1 MQLARQVTNIIFNNH
16 KIGSNPNLETAI
28 QHAVKTLVR
37 IQYGWATLAIA
48 VKETKLIVQ
57 IVFIMT
63 LTESVSA
70 YQQKNTSKKVKD
82 VVKVHQDGII
92 NILKVMNSAL
102 TKLILPFFRLL
113 LLNFAFLGSLHHAS
127 G

>member
-1 MQLARQVTNIIFNNH
+1 M
-16 KIGSNPNLETAI
+16 
-28 QHAVKTLVR
+28 
-37 IQYGWATLAIA
+37 
-48 VKETKLIVQ
+48 KETKLIVQ